1 VQLVRADCK
10 KMIRASAC
18 RFYCI
23 FALMQV
29 MRSVLSFSSSKIG
42 CGKQSIFFNVPLPR
56 QNSVKCNMVENS
68 LLTLTAGAFA
78 GSIGVGVAYPL
89 DALKTKAQTYA
100 SSKDAAAGSMY
111 NILELYDP
119 LPDI

>member
-1 VQLVRADCK
+1 VH
-10 KMIRASAC
+10 I
-18 RFYCI
+18 
-23 FALMQV
+23 

-42 CGKQSIFFNVPLPR
+42 YGRQSISSHVPLLR

-100 SSKDAAAGSMY
+100 SSKDAAAGSID
-111 NILELYDP
+111 NILSIMILWLIHNGYSW
-119 LPDI
+119 I

>member
-1 VQLVRADCK
+1 
-10 KMIRASAC
+10 M
-18 RFYCI
+18 CI
-23 FALMQV
+23 FTLIHA
-29 MRSVLSFSSSKIG
+29 MRSVIAFTASKFNSG
-42 CGKQSIFFNVPLPR
+42 NDFTIFNAPSLR

-100 SSKDAAAGSMY
+100 SSKDATAGSMRWTLEQY
-111 NILELYDP
+111 NP
-119 LPDI
+119 